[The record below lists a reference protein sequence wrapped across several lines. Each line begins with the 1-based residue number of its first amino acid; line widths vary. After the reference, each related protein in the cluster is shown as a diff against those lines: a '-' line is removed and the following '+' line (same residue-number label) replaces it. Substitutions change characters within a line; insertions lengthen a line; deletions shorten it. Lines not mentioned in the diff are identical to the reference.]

1 MKIDISR
8 IIIGDFNIIFSIVNG
23 ATRQKINEEIENL
36 NNTINQLDTMDK
48 HHLIAEYTLSSKIYG
63 TFNKIEHMLRHKTR
77 LYKFERLKPY
87 KICPSSTIK

>member
-23 ATRQKINEEIENL
+23 ATRQKINEEIKNL

-48 HHLIAEYTLSSKIYG
+48 HHLIAEYTLSSKTYE

-77 LYKFERLKPY
+77 L
-87 KICPSSTIK
+87 